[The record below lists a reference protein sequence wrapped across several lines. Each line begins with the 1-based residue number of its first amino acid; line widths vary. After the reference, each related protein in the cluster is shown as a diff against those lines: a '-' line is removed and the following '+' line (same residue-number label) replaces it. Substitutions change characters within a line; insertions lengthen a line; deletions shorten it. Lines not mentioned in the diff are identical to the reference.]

1 MWAFGRFE
9 LTHPWY
15 LLAALAAI
23 PIVLML
29 RRAPG
34 RVVFSSL
41 AALPHG
47 GGSWRTA
54 LAWVPDALTAGAALA
69 LAVALAGPRAGEKD
83 AEVRAEGIA
92 IMMVVDTSGSMQ
104 ALDLSPPGREETRLD
119 AIKRVFRQFVLGAGG
134 TRGRSDD
141 AIGLVSFARYADTR
155 APLTLD
161 HGNLL
166 AALDALAITRARG
179 EDGTAIGDGLALAIE
194 RLGQASAKSRVAILL
209 TDGVNNAGVEAPAG
223 AAEWAKQQG
232 IKVYAIGAGTNGMA
246 PVRIG
251 AEVVAQP
258 VEIDEELLTKMAVAT
273 GGRYFRATDDA
284 SLREIVAE
292 IDQLERSQLAEVKF
306 LEYNEYYD
314 RFVAIGLGLAV
325 LALILRGTILRRLP

>member
-1 MWAFGRFE
+1 MWAPGDIE
-9 LTHPWY
+9 WTHPWY

-23 PIVLML
+23 PVVLML
-29 RRAPG
+29 RRSPG

-54 LAWVPDALTAGAALA
+54 LAWLPDALIASAVCA
-69 LAVALAGPRAGEKD
+69 LAVGMAGPRAGEKD
-83 AEVRAEGIA
+83 SEVHAEGIA

-119 AIKRVFRQFVLGAGG
+119 AIKRVFRTFVLGGGG
-134 TRGRSDD
+134 TRGRTDD

-166 AALDALAITRARG
+166 AALDALSITRERN
-179 EDGTAIGDGLALAIE
+179 EDGTAIGDGLALAVE
-194 RLGQASAKSRVAILL
+194 RLGQTPARSRVAILL

-258 VEIDEELLTKMAVAT
+258 VEIDEELLTKMAVTT
-273 GGRYFRATDDA
+273 GGRYFRATDDE
-284 SLREIVAE
+284 SLREIVKE
-292 IDQLERSQLAEVKF
+292 IDQLERTQLAEVKF
-306 LEYNEYYD
+306 LEYNEYYGWC
-314 RFVAIGLGLAV
+314 VAIGLGLAA
-325 LALILRGTILRRLP
+325 LAMIMRGTILRRLP